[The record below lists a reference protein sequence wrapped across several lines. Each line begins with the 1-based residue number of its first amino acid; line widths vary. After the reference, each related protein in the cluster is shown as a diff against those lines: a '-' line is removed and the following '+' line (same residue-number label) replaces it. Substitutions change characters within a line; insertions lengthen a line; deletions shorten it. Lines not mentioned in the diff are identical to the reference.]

1 MRGGK
6 AEGDKVD
13 AGGNAT
19 AAVVGTGKVAGGV
32 VAGGIWSADLE
43 RKGK

>member
-1 MRGGK
+1 MGGGD

-19 AAVVGTGKVAGGV
+19 AAVVGTGKVAGRV
-32 VAGGIWSADLE
+32 VAGGRSADLE
-43 RKGK
+43 IKGK